1 MNPQNEFTSEEL
13 DIIYNLVSES
23 MSMVVTEQEG
33 EELDVILNKIAATWV
48 HKNYGVGLTL

>member
-13 DIIYNLVSES
+13 DILHQLVSES

-33 EELDVILNKIAATWV
+33 EELDVILDKISAYWV
-48 HKNYGVGLTL
+48 HRNYGVGLPL

>member
-48 HKNYGVGLTL
+48 HKNYGEGLTL

>member
-33 EELDVILNKIAATWV
+33 EELDVILNKISATWV

>member
-48 HKNYGVGLTL
+48 HKNYGVGLPL